1 MAEHVSRS
9 EAGEPRAA
17 TDEAFSVEA
26 HGINTIPLED
36 RHGTAR
42 ELFFVW
48 AGANTNYIYLILG
61 SLVVSFGLGFW
72 PAVLAIVVAHAFYLL
87 LGAAAVPGPKA
98 GTATMVVSRSAFGV
112 RGNRPYAFLSWLT
125 TVGWEA
131 VFIVVATLALVQ
143 LAGLAH
149 LNGLW
154 VKIAS
159 LVVIAAVTFIVAIF
173 GHATI
178 VWMQR
183 ILTYALGIG
192 MVVLAILVLPKG
204 HLGGFHVHAGAAG
217 TPAATWILAVEVLL
231 AGSAMSWMN
240 YPADYAR
247 YLKPS
252 ESSKAVWFWTAFGPI
267 IPAVGISA
275 VGAAAGTA
283 ANMTDPVGG
292 LRTLV
297 PTWFFAIFLLIVIA
311 GAVANNFMNTYSS
324 GMSLLA
330 LGARVSRHTAVVVD
344 GVLATLMAIYAL
356 FVSNFVGS
364 FQNFLALMVLWI
376 APWAG
381 VYLADILVRRNSYDT
396 AGLHQTDGGPYWY
409 RRGWNLSAL
418 AAFVAGVVC
427 AYLFTNAT
435 LLRGPLVGAI
445 SGADISVFVGLAV
458 SFLLYWALSA
468 RVAKVSPAQA
478 EQSLATAAA
487 LTE

>member
-1 MAEHVSRS
+1 MAEHISRS

-72 PAVLAIVVAHAFYLL
+72 PAVVAIVVAHSFYLL

-217 TPAATWILAVEVLL
+217 TPAATWILAVEVLV
-231 AGSAMSWMN
+231 AGVGDVVDELSGRLRALSQ
-240 YPADYAR
+240 
-247 YLKPS
+247 
-252 ESSKAVWFWTAFGPI
+252 AVRVI
-267 IPAVGISA
+267 Q
-275 VGAAAGTA
+275 
-283 ANMTDPVGG
+283 GG
-292 LRTLV
+292 LVLDGIRSDHSRGRDQRRRRRRRHRGEHDRPGRRPANLV
-297 PTWFFAIFLLIVIA
+297 PTWFFAVFLLIVIA
-311 GAVANNFMNTYSS
+311 GAVANNFLNTYSS

-376 APWAG
+376 APWG
-381 VYLADILVRRNSYDT
+381 RRV
-396 AGLHQTDGGPYWY
+396 P
-409 RRGWNLSAL
+409 RRHPG
-418 AAFVAGVVC
+418 
-427 AYLFTNAT
+427 
-435 LLRGPLVGAI
+435 
-445 SGADISVFVGLAV
+445 
-458 SFLLYWALSA
+458 
-468 RVAKVSPAQA
+468 SPQ
-478 EQSLATAAA
+478 QL
-487 LTE
+487 

>member
-1 MAEHVSRS
+1 MAEHITAPQ
-9 EAGEPRAA
+9 AGEPRVA

-26 HGINTIPLED
+26 HGINTIPLAD
-36 RHGTAR
+36 RHGNAR

-61 SLVVSFGLGFW
+61 SLIVSFGLGFW
-72 PAVLAIVVAHAFYLL
+72 PAVVAIVVAHSFYLL
-87 LGAAAVPGPKA
+87 LGAAAIPGPKA
-98 GTATMVVSRSAFGV
+98 GTATLVISRGAFGV

-149 LNGLW
+149 LSGLW

-159 LVVIAAVTFIVAIF
+159 LVIIAASTFVVAIF

-178 VWMQR
+178 VVMQR
-183 ILTYALGIG
+183 LLTYALGIG
-192 MVVLAILVLPKG
+192 MVVLAILVFPKG
-204 HLGGFHVHAGAAG
+204 HLGGFHIQAGAAG
-217 TPAATWILAVEVLL
+217 TPAATWILAVEVLV

-267 IPAVGISA
+267 IPAIGISA

-297 PTWFFAIFLLIVIA
+297 PTWFFAIFLLIVIG
-311 GAVANNFMNTYSS
+311 GAVANNFLNTYSS

-330 LGARVSRHTAVVVD
+330 LGVRVSRHTAVAAD
-344 GVLATLMAIYAL
+344 GVVATLMAVYAL

-381 VYLADILVRRNSYDT
+381 VYLADILVRRNSYDA

-409 RRGWNLSAL
+409 RRGSE
-418 AAFVAGVVC
+418 FVRPHGLYRRC
-427 AYLFTNAT
+427 H
-435 LLRGPLVGAI
+435 LRLPVHQ
-445 SGADISVFVGLAV
+445 
-458 SFLLYWALSA
+458 
-468 RVAKVSPAQA
+468 RH
-478 EQSLATAAA
+478 AAA
-487 LTE
+487 RPAGRCD

>member
-1 MAEHVSRS
+1 MTEHISRS

-17 TDEAFSVEA
+17 THEAFSIEA

-36 RHGTAR
+36 RYGTAR

-72 PAVLAIVVAHAFYLL
+72 RAVVAIVVAHSFYLV
-87 LGAAAVPGPKA
+87 LGAAAIPGPKA

-112 RGNRPYAFLSWLT
+112 KGNRPYAFLSWLT

-192 MVVLAILVLPKG
+192 MVVLAILVSPR
-204 HLGGFHVHAGAAG
+204 ATSAASTYRRCAAA
-217 TPAATWILAVEVLL
+217 TPAATWILAVEVLV
-231 AGSAMSWMN
+231 AGEAMSWMN

-252 ESSKAVWFWTAFGPI
+252 ESSRAVWFWTAFGPI
-267 IPAVGISA
+267 IPAAGISA
-275 VGAAAGTA
+275 IGAAAGTA
-283 ANMTDPVGG
+283 TNMTDPVGG
-292 LRTLV
+292 LTQCG
-297 PTWFFAIFLLIVIA
+297 PNP
-311 GAVANNFMNTYSS
+311 GPSPSS
-324 GMSLLA
+324 
-330 LGARVSRHTAVVVD
+330 
-344 GVLATLMAIYAL
+344 
-356 FVSNFVGS
+356 
-364 FQNFLALMVLWI
+364 
-376 APWAG
+376 
-381 VYLADILVRRNSYDT
+381 
-396 AGLHQTDGGPYWY
+396 
-409 RRGWNLSAL
+409 
-418 AAFVAGVVC
+418 C
-427 AYLFTNAT
+427 
-435 LLRGPLVGAI
+435 
-445 SGADISVFVGLAV
+445 
-458 SFLLYWALSA
+458 
-468 RVAKVSPAQA
+468 
-478 EQSLATAAA
+478 
-487 LTE
+487 